1 MTPSDGLRSPYPRAL
16 SAARTQI
23 NDRSSPDFL
32 ATNSDGS
39 FPPFPP
45 PKSPGDRYLARP
57 QQYAEADPRYAPVSP
72 RLASQGGL
80 LKRMNTIAPGPFDIK
95 GRRGQREG
103 SDDGGDEEPNH
114 TRSKS
119 TDRRAHGRS
128 TSSGSSIT
136 SRSPPRS
143 DIPPIPIRT
152 ERPGG
157 YGGFGPPPS
166 SSLDAPPPLTPT
178 NRSNTFPKAA
188 PGGSNFVG
196 LPRRPSEAARP
207 RHTST
212 STVASSAFDGPTF
225 VRTSPPRDPHAR
237 HPSITPPP
245 PPRGAP
251 LARKDSAAGINLD
264 AEFGAQNPFHT
275 PSVSQSSSE
284 SNHSPRSKT
293 SSRSSPPSSVEPPRR
308 REEKSAIGGFDGLM
322 QDLEQ
327 AIAEV
332 PAPQPQQQPAVQ
344 DARGRRN
351 LDPSLLSP
359 DFADPAIQSG
369 LRSPGLPRDQSSD
382 GRYDPQQGHAPRRP
396 SQPHSPVFPPGRRPS
411 TAASDMDPH
420 TGPPARRPSTAKGA
434 CKACQLP
441 ITGKSL
447 SSSDGRLTGHYHKA
461 CFVCT
466 TCRAP
471 FATASFYV
479 LRDAPYCARDY
490 HRLNG
495 SCCGGCGGGN

>member
-1 MTPSDGLRSPYPRAL
+1 MADTSRMSGFLPTIKCSMCAQEIEISMMGEHVCGGPAEPTPPLESSKGYSTYSPYDKPLPPPENNGSQYKSTRLPPPPRVDTGAANRPFTHQELTPISASSESRSASPMTPSDGLRSPYPRAL
-16 SAARTQI
+16 GVARTQI

-32 ATNSDGS
+32 ATNADSS

-45 PKSPGDRYLARP
+45 QKSPNYLARP

-72 RLASQGGL
+72 RLASSGGL

-95 GRRGQREG
+95 GRRGQAEG
-103 SDDGGDEEPNH
+103 ADDDEEPKH
-114 TRSKS
+114 SRSKS
-119 TDRRAHGRS
+119 IERRAHARNP
-128 TSSGSSIT
+128 SSGSSIS
-136 SRSPPRS
+136 SRSPPPRA

-166 SSLDAPPPLTPT
+166 SSLDAPPPLTPAS
-178 NRSNTFPKAA
+178 RSNTFPKAA

-196 LPRRPSEAARP
+196 LPRRPSESSRP
-207 RHTST
+207 RHPST
-212 STVASSAFDGPTF
+212 STVASSNFDGPTF

-245 PPRGAP
+245 PPRGP
-251 LARKDSAAGINLD
+251 TLARKDSAAGINLD
-264 AEFGAQNPFHT
+264 AEFGSQNPFHT

-284 SNHSPRSKT
+284 SNHSPRSKA

-308 REEKSAIGGFDGLM
+308 RQEKSAMGGFDGLM

-332 PAPQPQQQPAVQ
+332 PVPPPQQQPAVQ

-369 LRSPGLPRDQSSD
+369 LRSPGLPRDHSSD
-382 GRYDPQQGHAPRRP
+382 
-396 SQPHSPVFPPGRRPS
+396 
-411 TAASDMDPH
+411 
-420 TGPPARRPSTAKGA
+420 
-434 CKACQLP
+434 
-441 ITGKSL
+441 
-447 SSSDGRLTGHYHKA
+447 
-461 CFVCT
+461 
-466 TCRAP
+466 
-471 FATASFYV
+471 
-479 LRDAPYCARDY
+479 
-490 HRLNG
+490 
-495 SCCGGCGGGN
+495 